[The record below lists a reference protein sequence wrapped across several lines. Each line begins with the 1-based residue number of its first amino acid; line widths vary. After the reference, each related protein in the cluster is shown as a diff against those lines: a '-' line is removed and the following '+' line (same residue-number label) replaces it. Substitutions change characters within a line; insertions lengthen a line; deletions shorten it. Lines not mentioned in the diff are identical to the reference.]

1 MADGKERQR
10 ALERFEDELYAP
22 LGGYGETDVRKLLMI
37 AS

>member
-22 LGGYGETDVRKLLMI
+22 LHGEVETDFRKLML